1 MRRALQEPD
10 FGLHGGKRTS
20 YLPQT
25 CRPCIIYAF
34 KNSLSSVFLPK
45 KFSQFICPCQ
55 RKRGKQSSQHGI
67 SNHRNQ
73 SSSFIPTL
81 CVLLLLRWY
90 WGLKPGVQQTFFFSN
105 LLWKSYQI
113 QHAQNYLGGLS
124 YTSSVTALF
133 LLISSSKSFLM
144 GYVCISAIQWYAYIR
159 NYQWLSIELDCP
171 GKWWSHYSWKCSRNG
186 WMWHSMLWFSWC
198 GGVQRWDSIFEIFSN
213 FIILWLWKR
222 KRLRTVMSL
231 VWR

>member
-1 MRRALQEPD
+1 MWKCFQVCAVITTVHAQSLAINGKHVTVGWNTLTSHCPLWGGHSRSQILD
-10 FGLHGGKRTS
+10 FMEEKEHHTF
-20 YLPQT
+20 PQT
-25 CRPCIIYAF
+25 CRACIIYAF

-90 WGLKPGVQQTFFFSN
+90 WGLKPGVQQTFFFLN

-113 QHAQNYLGGLS
+113 QHARNYLGGLS
-124 YTSSVTALF
+124 YISSVTALF
-133 LLISSSKSFLM
+133 LLISSSK
-144 GYVCISAIQWYAYIR
+144 
-159 NYQWLSIELDCP
+159 
-171 GKWWSHYSWKCSRNG
+171 
-186 WMWHSMLWFSWC
+186 
-198 GGVQRWDSIFEIFSN
+198 
-213 FIILWLWKR
+213 
-222 KRLRTVMSL
+222 
-231 VWR
+231 